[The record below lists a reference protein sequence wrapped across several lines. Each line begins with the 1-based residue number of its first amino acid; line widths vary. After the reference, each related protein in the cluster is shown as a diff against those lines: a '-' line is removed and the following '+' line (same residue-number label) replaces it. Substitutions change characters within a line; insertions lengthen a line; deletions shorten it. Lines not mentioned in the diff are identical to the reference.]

1 MGKKLTDPAA
11 WLEAGLAL
19 FGALL
24 LGGLALLL
32 GGRLGGDV
40 LRGAGHREG
49 PPAAGSVPED
59 RHQNIGTSSPR

>member
-32 GGRLGGDV
+32 GGRLGGDLV
-40 LRGAGHREG
+40 RGARHQAG
-49 PPAAGSVPED
+49 PPAAGSVPEN

>member
-32 GGRLGGDV
+32 GGRLGGDLV
-40 LRGAGHREG
+40 RGARHQAG

>member
-1 MGKKLTDPAA
+1 VREKLTDPAA

-40 LRGAGHREG
+40 LRGARHRESA
-49 PPAAGSVPED
+49 PAAGSVPED

>member
-1 MGKKLTDPAA
+1 MGEKLTDPAA

-32 GGRLGGDV
+32 GGHLGGDV
-40 LRGAGHREG
+40 LRGARHRAR

>member
-1 MGKKLTDPAA
+1 MGDKWTDPAA

-32 GGRLGGDV
+32 GGRLGGDLV
-40 LRGAGHREG
+40 RGARHRAG
-49 PPAAGSVPED
+49 PPAAGSVPET